1 MKNIIIIGGG
11 PAGMVTAI
19 LAKRR
24 DKELNITIY
33 EKNDKLGKKLFIT
46 GKGRCNVTNASDVEN
61 LIENTMTNPY
71 FMYSAY
77 YSFDSFATME
87 FFESL
92 GLRLK
97 VERGNR
103 VFPESDKSN
112 DVIKALENE
121 MRKLGVKI
129 VLNTAVDSVSLND
142 SNEIDGVIINGK
154 KTVADK
160 VVVCTGGLSY
170 QSTGSTGD
178 GFKMAKELGHRVTKL
193 NASLVPLKADE
204 DSFDFKAVM
213 GLSLKN
219 VKLTA
224 FVDKKKVFENQ
235 GEMLFTHFGI
245 SGPLVLT
252 TSRYFVGKYNKEC
265 TVKIDLKPALDAQ
278 TLDKRILKDFQQYI
292 NKDFGNSLFDLL
304 PQKLIPV
311 VIDIVGIS
319 PDKKVNEVTKEE
331 RKKLVDTIKG
341 LELRI
346 VSDNGFNMAVI
357 TCGGVDVDE
366 INPSTMESKII
377 NNLYFAGEIIDVD
390 CLTGG
395 YNLQVTYSTAFL
407 VANSL

>member
-24 DKELNITIY
+24 DKELNITLY
-33 EKNDKLGKKLFIT
+33 EKNDKLGKKLYIT

-61 LIENTMTNPY
+61 LIQNTMTNPY

-121 MRKLGVKI
+121 MRKLGIKI
-129 VLNTAVDSVSLND
+129 VFNTTVESLTVDDNNV
-142 SNEIDGVIINGK
+142 IDGVVINSK
-154 KTVADK
+154 KIAAEK

-178 GFKMAKELGHRVTKL
+178 GFKMAKELGHKVTKL

-204 DSFDFKAVM
+204 ESFDFKSLQ

-265 TVKIDLKPALDAQ
+265 TVKIDLKPALDTQ

-311 VIDIVGIS
+311 VIDILGIS

-341 LELRI
+341 LELKI
-346 VSDNGFNMAVI
+346 ISDNGFNMAVI

-366 INPSTMESKII
+366 INPSTLESKLV
-377 NNLYFAGEIIDVD
+377 NNLYFAGEVIDVD

>member
-24 DKELNITIY
+24 DKELNITLY

-121 MRKLGVKI
+121 MRKLGVKV
-129 VLNTAVDSVSLND
+129 VLNTVVDSVTVND
-142 SNEIDGVIINGK
+142 SNEIDGVVINGK
-154 KTVADK
+154 KTCADK
-160 VVVCTGGLSY
+160 VVICTGGLSY

-178 GFKMAKELGHRVTKL
+178 GFRMAKELGHKVTKL

-204 DSFDFKAVM
+204 DSFDFKAAM

-341 LELRI
+341 LELKI
-346 VSDNGFNMAVI
+346 VADNGFNMAVI

-366 INPSTMESKII
+366 INPSTLESKLV
-377 NNLYFAGEIIDVD
+377 NNLFFAGEVIDVD